1 MLNILALLSRS
12 KLHCFSHPSQRFGA
26 TRCNASPHNSWR
38 NRPPHSA
45 IEGLPADNGNYSV
58 TCAYLQT
65 PTGLREFE
73 NCFDGRPDHVDFKF
87 KFNAQTAVEGF
98 RNM

>member
-58 TCAYLQT
+58 YVCEHSKLPVGGDMLSPCPETSWVLPIA
-65 PTGLREFE
+65 
-73 NCFDGRPDHVDFKF
+73 
-87 KFNAQTAVEGF
+87 
-98 RNM
+98 

>member
-58 TCAYLQT
+58 VVSGAQLLQ
-65 PTGLREFE
+65 
-73 NCFDGRPDHVDFKF
+73 
-87 KFNAQTAVEGF
+87 
-98 RNM
+98 RNSRFWCSVVAAKE